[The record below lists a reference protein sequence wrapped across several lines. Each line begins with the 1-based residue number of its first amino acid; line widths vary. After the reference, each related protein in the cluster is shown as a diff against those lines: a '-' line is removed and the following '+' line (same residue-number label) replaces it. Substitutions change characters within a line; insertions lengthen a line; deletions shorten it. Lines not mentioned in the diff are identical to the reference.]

1 MATMTETSHTKMME
15 DWKAHVTT
23 TPSISSAAMIVDF
36 NASVWTARKKDRKA
50 SEDVTDAN
58 HADKGVA
65 NVSKNLLGNCAE
77 LDAVQ
82 KFAAN
87 VRNMHYSMTMPWSDN
102 GSRLLTTAQYFKY
115 HEAMTDLQQEFY
127 RLVEQFLQVYE
138 WKIMEAQAKLGDMF
152 NRDEYPTRAGL
163 ESKFAFRMAYI
174 PLPDSGDFRIDIGN
188 EGMVQIQTQYE
199 AQYAAQIKGAMNDV
213 WKRLH
218 DNLTTLVRQLDVD
231 EKGKGNRLFDTV
243 FDGALALTDMLRT
256 CNVTGDSQMEAMRLK
271 LEQAF
276 TTNNQPVNLHQIKNS
291 PTLRANTQE
300 KLTAAIAALPSLD
313 M

>member
-1 MATMTETSHTKMME
+1 MNEILQTPQGTA
-15 DWKAHVTT
+15 
-23 TPSISSAAMIVDF
+23 PSISSAAMIVDF

-65 NVSKNLLGNCAE
+65 NVPKNLLGNCAE

-115 HEAMTDLQQEFY
+115 HEVMTDLQQEFY
-127 RLVEQFLQVYE
+127 RLTEQFLQVYE

-188 EGMVQIQTQYE
+188 EGMVQIQTQYA

-218 DNLTTLVRQLDVD
+218 DNLTTLVRQLDVN
-231 EKGKGNRLFDTV
+231 EEGKGNRLYDTV
-243 FDGALALTDMLRT
+243 FDGALSLIDMLRT

-271 LEQAF
+271 LEEAF
-276 TTNNQPVNLHQIKNS
+276 TKNNQPVNLHQIKNS
-291 PTLRANTQE
+291 PTLRADTQE
-300 KLTAAIAALPSLD
+300 KLTAAIATLPSLD

>member
-1 MATMTETSHTKMME
+1 MNEILQTPQ
-15 DWKAHVTT
+15 VTA
-23 TPSISSAAMIVDF
+23 PSISSAAMIVDF

-127 RLVEQFLQVYE
+127 RLVEEFLQVYE

-188 EGMVQIQTQYE
+188 EGMVQIQAQYE

-218 DNLTTLVRQLDVD
+218 DNLTTLVRQLDVN
-231 EKGKGNRLFDTV
+231 EEGKGNRLFDTV

>member
-1 MATMTETSHTKMME
+1 MNDLFQTPQAT
-15 DWKAHVTT
+15 V
-23 TPSISSAAMIVDF
+23 PSISSAAMIVDF
-36 NASVWTARKKDRKA
+36 NASVWTARKKDHKA

-77 LDAVQ
+77 LLAVQ

-87 VRNMHYSMTMPWSDN
+87 VRNVHYSMTMPWSDN
-102 GSRLLTTAQYFKY
+102 GSRLLTTAQYFRY
-115 HEAMTDLQQEFY
+115 HEVMTDLQQEFH
-127 RLVEQFLQVYE
+127 RLTEQFLQVYE

-174 PLPDSGDFRIDIGN
+174 PLPDAGDFRIDIGN
-188 EGMVQIQTQYE
+188 EAME
-199 AQYAAQIKGAMNDV
+199 QIKSQYSDHYATAIKSAMNDV
-213 WKRLH
+213 WQRLH
-218 DNLTTLVRQLDVD
+218 DNLTTLVRQLEVD
-231 EKGKGNRLFDTV
+231 EEGKGNRLYQTV
-243 FDGALALTDMLRT
+243 FDNALELIEMLGT
-256 CNVTGDSQMEAMRLK
+256 CNITQDSQMEAMRRQLEDVLHGTNLDQLK
-271 LEQAF
+271 
-276 TTNNQPVNLHQIKNS
+276 NNH
-291 PTLRANTQE
+291 TFREETRT

>member
-1 MATMTETSHTKMME
+1 MNEILQTPQGTA
-15 DWKAHVTT
+15 
-23 TPSISSAAMIVDF
+23 PSISSAAMIVDF

-127 RLVEQFLQVYE
+127 RLVEEFLQVYE

-188 EGMVQIQTQYE
+188 EGMVQIQAQYE

>member
-1 MATMTETSHTKMME
+1 MNEILQTPQ
-15 DWKAHVTT
+15 VTA
-23 TPSISSAAMIVDF
+23 PSISSAAMIVDF

-291 PTLRANTQE
+291 PTLRADTQE
-300 KLTAAIAALPSLD
+300 KLTAAIATLPSLD

>member
-1 MATMTETSHTKMME
+1 MNEILQTPQ
-15 DWKAHVTT
+15 VTA
-23 TPSISSAAMIVDF
+23 PSISSAAMIVDF

-276 TTNNQPVNLHQIKNS
+276 TKNNQPVNLHQIKNS
-291 PTLRANTQE
+291 PTLRADTQE
-300 KLTAAIAALPSLD
+300 KLTAAIATLPSLD

>member
-1 MATMTETSHTKMME
+1 MNEILQTPQ
-15 DWKAHVTT
+15 VTA
-23 TPSISSAAMIVDF
+23 PSISSAAMIVDF

-276 TTNNQPVNLHQIKNS
+276 TKNNQPVNLHQIKNS

>member
-1 MATMTETSHTKMME
+1 MNEILQTPQ
-15 DWKAHVTT
+15 VT

-87 VRNMHYSMTMPWSDN
+87 VRNRHYSMTMPWSDN
-102 GSRLLTTAQYFKY
+102 GSRLLTTAQYFRY
-115 HEAMTDLQQEFY
+115 HEVMTDLQQEFY

-138 WKIMEAQAKLGDMF
+138 WKIMEAQAKLGALF

-188 EGMVQIQTQYE
+188 EGMVQIQAQYE

>member
-1 MATMTETSHTKMME
+1 MTEILQTPQ
-15 DWKAHVTT
+15 VTA
-23 TPSISSAAMIVDF
+23 PSISSAAMIVDF

-87 VRNMHYSMTMPWSDN
+87 VRNRHYSMTMPWSDN

-127 RLVEQFLQVYE
+127 RLVEEFLQVYE

>member
-1 MATMTETSHTKMME
+1 MTETSHTKIME
-15 DWKAHVTT
+15 DWKVHVTT

-127 RLVEQFLQVYE
+127 RLVEEFLQVYE

-276 TTNNQPVNLHQIKNS
+276 TKNNQPVNLHQIKNS
-291 PTLRANTQE
+291 PTLRADTQE
-300 KLTAAIAALPSLD
+300 KLTAAIATLPSLD

>member
-1 MATMTETSHTKMME
+1 MNEILQTPQ
-15 DWKAHVTT
+15 VTA
-23 TPSISSAAMIVDF
+23 PSISSAAMIVDF

-115 HEAMTDLQQEFY
+115 HEVMTDLQQEFY
-127 RLVEQFLQVYE
+127 RLTEQFLQVYE

-188 EGMVQIQTQYE
+188 EGMAQIQTQYA

>member
-1 MATMTETSHTKMME
+1 MNEILQTPQ
-15 DWKAHVTT
+15 VTA
-23 TPSISSAAMIVDF
+23 PSISSAAMIVDF